1 MAVASDGGWTEGGD
15 FLVENA
21 ETHCLIMARRESF
34 LELGIWTKK
43 GVAEDATLK
52 AGGPRLHTIDTY

>member
-15 FLVENA
+15 FLVEHA

-52 AGGPRLHTIDTY
+52 AGV